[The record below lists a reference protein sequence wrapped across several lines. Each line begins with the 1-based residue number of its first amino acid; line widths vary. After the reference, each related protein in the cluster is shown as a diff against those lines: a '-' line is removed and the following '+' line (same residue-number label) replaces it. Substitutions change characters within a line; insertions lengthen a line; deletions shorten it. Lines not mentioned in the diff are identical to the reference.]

1 MPYRTNISDKQQRGY
16 NSPSN
21 GETKSPIKT
30 GNMASEQGEQSPTII
45 QNGQAKQYV
54 KYAYSSLAYELQVV
68 MCLSVNR
75 NNLNG
80 TKIMQRR

>member
-1 MPYRTNISDKQQRGY
+1 MPYRLISA
-16 NSPSN
+16 PSN

-54 KYAYSSLAYELQVV
+54 NYAYSSLACELQVV
-68 MCLSVNR
+68 INVLIC
-75 NNLNG
+75 
-80 TKIMQRR
+80 KQK